1 MLRNHS
7 VTGPATIS
15 VLAPA
20 LRRLLQDRLSGRAAI
35 ALVGG
40 TSLLLWTG
48 ILSLAVH
55 LWS

>member
-1 MLRNHS
+1 M
-7 VTGPATIS
+7 TGPATIS

-40 TSLLLWTG
+40 TSLLLWAG